1 MVILFFCCSLFFF
14 VILLKLQ
21 WSNQYLPLQYSG
33 FLWNCGTVHTQWERT
48 PRNLTW
54 KLSFKLIQSQSF
66 SYWTSIEVVTAN
78 TWEHFELLRSTQNQ
92 LLKIH
97 NGAKYFE
104 FDFRYW
110 EKFCGLFR
118 SLVTRV
124 KWTPQK
130 KLWIH
135 TSLSWSWLNEPDLWS
150 LVAFITQSRKKVSQL
165 LLSSLDLIHES

>member
-1 MVILFFCCSLFFF
+1 MAYCLYWSTTVVAAYSQ
-14 VILLKLQ
+14 VQ
-21 WSNQYLPLQYSG
+21 RSSNQYLPYQNPG

-97 NGAKYFE
+97 NGAKLVMVD
-104 FDFRYW
+104 FDFRIGREFMVSFEVLWLKSYEPPDQSCSW
-110 EKFCGLFR
+110 DCSHTANVYRDLLGSQRFF
-118 SLVTRV
+118 STISM
-124 KWTPQK
+124 K
-130 KLWIH
+130 KGCKNHRETL
-135 TSLSWSWLNEPDLWS
+135 
-150 LVAFITQSRKKVSQL
+150 
-165 LLSSLDLIHES
+165 